1 MCAAGCGR
9 DGSGRAPDRDTLAPV
24 STDVRP
30 PLKVDLR
37 LNSTRE
43 GLDGGDDKG
52 RGLPMRIAWLVV
64 NSVVFLNPLV
74 TSYGL
79 KRAVLRLFGARIGK
93 GVLIKPSVNIKYPW
107 HLSIGEYTWIG
118 ERAWLDCTSPL
129 RIGSHVVISQGVY
142 LCCGMHD
149 WADPGMG
156 SESAPIVV
164 EDGVWIAAF
173 ARVAGNV
180 TIGQEAIVAIGGVV
194 FSDCE
199 PRGTYRGNPAR
210 RVGLRRI
217 RDYPGP
223 RRPLARS
230 SQREPLTPSR
240 SAPLT

>member
-1 MCAAGCGR
+1 MTGE
-9 DGSGRAPDRDTLAPV
+9 
-24 STDVRP
+24 RP

-37 LNSTRE
+37 LNDKRE
-43 GLDGGDDKG
+43 GLEGGDDKG
-52 RGLPMRIAWLVV
+52 RGLPMRMIWLAV
-64 NSVVFLNPLV
+64 NALVFLNPLV

-79 KRAVLRLFGARIGK
+79 KRWILRLFGADIGQ

-107 HLSIGEYTWIG
+107 HLTIGEYTWIG

-129 RIGSHVVISQGVY
+129 HIGKHCVISQGVY

-156 SESAPIVV
+156 SVSAPITI
-164 EDGVWIAAF
+164 EDGAWVAAF

-180 TIGQEAIVAIGGVV
+180 TIGQEAIVALGGVV

-210 RVGLRRI
+210 LVGHRRI

-223 RRPLARS
+223 RRPPAPRAPKAPEPEPAPAPARS
-230 SQREPLTPSR
+230 
-240 SAPLT
+240 